1 MDFIDYVIISEDILM
16 KSTIS
21 EHEDSFEFETSFEDT
36 TETNNVKEQFSVE
49 GYSLF
54 VYVDC

>member
-1 MDFIDYVIISEDILM
+1 MEFIDYVISSEEILM
-16 KSTIS
+16 KSSIS
-21 EHEDSFEFETSFEDT
+21 ERDDSWEFKTSFEDT

-54 VYVDC
+54 VFVD

>member
-1 MDFIDYVIISEDILM
+1 MEFIDYVISSEEILM
-16 KSTIS
+16 KSSIS
-21 EHEDSFEFETSFEDT
+21 ERDDSLEFKTSFEDT

-54 VYVDC
+54 VFVD